1 MATRTIA
8 KDGAELSVEDNGRDG
23 PALVFSPLLGWF
35 SPHLDSRDPP
45 TAGTDPHNPISQ
57 RGWGGSRAM
66 DRRYDLDALAN
77 DVTTVAAALGIGR
90 YVLVGHSISG
100 KVAQLVAGQRL
111 PGLTGLVLVA
121 PAPPIPMQVPAEVR
135 AAMLA

>member
-45 TAGTDPHNPISQ
+45 TAGTDPHNRHQPA
-57 RGWGGSRAM
+57 RLGW
-66 DRRYDLDALAN
+66 
-77 DVTTVAAALGIGR
+77 VARDG
-90 YVLVGHSISG
+90 
-100 KVAQLVAGQRL
+100 
-111 PGLTGLVLVA
+111 
-121 PAPPIPMQVPAEVR
+121 
-135 AAMLA
+135 